1 MKTAVRGYNH
11 GLLEEQPSITMVG
24 SSVGVEM
31 RVDEKNVKT
40 AVATTTTIAE
50 MRMIRKVQLPMQ
62 Y

>member
-11 GLLEEQPSITMVG
+11 GLLEEPPSITMVG

-31 RVDEKNVKT
+31 RLDEKNVKT
-40 AVATTTTIAE
+40 VVATTTTIAE